1 MLPTKYIHG
10 YDFSGRTIFKIGS
23 DYIKMFYGKPVR
35 VNENGTIINDN
46 KEKKDEQKTTS
57 GK

>member
-10 YDFSGRTIFKIGS
+10 YDFSGRTIFKIGN
-23 DYIKMFYGKPVR
+23 DFIKMFYGKPVR
-35 VNENGTIINDN
+35 VNEYGTIINDN

>member
-10 YDFSGRTIFKIGS
+10 YDFSGRTIFKIGN
-23 DYIKMFYGKPVR
+23 DFIKMFYGKPVR